1 MVIQAERP
9 IAGDLTCFS
18 GRALPADSS
27 ASPADRLSGRTKRGI
42 SWPVQSNSTASTARA
57 IPAPD
62 PTIHVAISR
71 RWPGLRASTGWL
83 AACLVAMI
91 AGHAVPGSAAGPGDA
106 AAATAV
112 VGLTSAPPFAM
123 RDAEG
128 AWQGIAVDLWRTV
141 AADLGLQFE
150 FRELAIP
157 ELTTGL
163 QSGAL
168 FAVATATASADREP
182 IMEFSHPYYTS
193 QLVIAVRSGPD
204 GGGRW
209 LDSLRSFASVG
220 LMKTAGVVIGLLVLA
235 GALVWLVERR
245 ANPEQF
251 PAAARQGVGAGLWW
265 AAVTMT
271 TVGYGDK
278 APRTGL
284 GRALGVVWMFA
295 AIVLIAL
302 LTAQVTSS
310 LTVSSLSGIVR
321 GPDDLVRV
329 RVGALEDSPPKAWL
343 REKLGVAATGF
354 PGFADGLRAV
364 DRGDLDAFVGVE
376 PVLRYEIAN
385 SFAGRLRV
393 VGVPFTRADYV
404 FAFPNG
410 SPMRRK
416 VNQAI
421 LAHIETDAWQATLRH
436 YLGANS

>member
-1 MVIQAERP
+1 MT
-9 IAGDLTCFS
+9 AGS
-18 GRALPADSS
+18 
-27 ASPADRLSGRTKRGI
+27 
-42 SWPVQSNSTASTARA
+42 
-57 IPAPD
+57 
-62 PTIHVAISR
+62 
-71 RWPGLRASTGWL
+71 L
-83 AACLVAMI
+83 AACLVAMV
-91 AGHAVPGSAAGPGDA
+91 AGHALPGSAAGPADNG
-106 AAATAV
+106 AATAV

-123 RDAEG
+123 RDAQG
-128 AWQGIAVDLWRTV
+128 AWQGIAVDLWRSV
-141 AADLGLQFE
+141 AAELGLQFE

-157 ELTTGL
+157 ELTAGL
-163 QSGAL
+163 QQGEL
-168 FAVATATASADREP
+168 LAVATATASADREP
-182 IMEFSHPYYTS
+182 LMEFSHPYYTS

-209 LDSLRSFASVG
+209 LDLLRSFASVG
-220 LMKTAGVVIGLLVLA
+220 LMKTAGALIGLLLLA
-235 GALVWLVERR
+235 GVLVWLIERR

-251 PAAARQGVGAGLWW
+251 SAAPRQGLGDGLWW

-310 LTVSSLSGIVR
+310 LTVSSLSGVVR
-321 GPDDLVRV
+321 GPADLVRV
-329 RVGALEDSPPKAWL
+329 RVGAIEDSPPKALL
-343 REKLGVAATGF
+343 REKFGVAASGY
-354 PGFADGLRAV
+354 PGFDDGLRALE
-364 DRGDLDAFVGVE
+364 RGDLDAFVGVE
-376 PVLRYEIAN
+376 PVLRYQIAN

-393 VGVPFTRADYV
+393 IGIPFTRADYV

-410 SPMRRK
+410 SPIRRK

>member
-1 MVIQAERP
+1 M
-9 IAGDLTCFS
+9 T
-18 GRALPADSS
+18 
-27 ASPADRLSGRTKRGI
+27 
-42 SWPVQSNSTASTARA
+42 
-57 IPAPD
+57 
-62 PTIHVAISR
+62 
-71 RWPGLRASTGWL
+71 TGSL
-83 AACLVAMI
+83 AACLVAMV
-91 AGHAVPGSAAGPGDA
+91 AGHALPGSAAGPGDNG
-106 AAATAV
+106 AATAV

-123 RDAEG
+123 RDAQG
-128 AWQGIAVDLWRTV
+128 AWQGIAVDLWRSV

-157 ELTTGL
+157 ELTAEL
-163 QSGAL
+163 QQGEL
-168 FAVATATASADREP
+168 LAVATATASADREP
-182 IMEFSHPYYTS
+182 LMEFSHPYYTS

-209 LDSLRSFASVG
+209 LDLLRSFASVG
-220 LMKTAGVVIGLLVLA
+220 LMKTAGALIGLLLLA
-235 GALVWLVERR
+235 GVLVWLIERR

-251 PAAARQGVGAGLWW
+251 SAAPRQGLGDGLWW

-310 LTVSSLSGIVR
+310 LTVSSLSGVVR
-321 GPDDLVRV
+321 GPADLVRV
-329 RVGALEDSPPKAWL
+329 RVGAIEDSPPKALL
-343 REKLGVAATGF
+343 REKFGVAASGY
-354 PGFADGLRAV
+354 PGFDDGLRALE
-364 DRGDLDAFVGVE
+364 RGDLDAFVGVE
-376 PVLRYEIAN
+376 PVLRYRIAN
-385 SFAGRLRV
+385 AFAGRLRV
-393 VGVPFTRADYV
+393 IGIPFTRADYV

-410 SPMRRK
+410 SPIRRK

>member
-1 MVIQAERP
+1 M
-9 IAGDLTCFS
+9 
-18 GRALPADSS
+18 
-27 ASPADRLSGRTKRGI
+27 
-42 SWPVQSNSTASTARA
+42 QSNSIGECPILRGDAASTARA

-62 PTIHVAISR
+62 STIHLAISR
-71 RWPGLRASTGWL
+71 RWSRLRAHTGLLAVGL
-83 AACLVAMI
+83 AAMV
-91 AGHAVPGSAAGPGDA
+91 AGHASSGSAAGAGDSG
-106 AAATAV
+106 AATAV

-128 AWQGIAVDLWRTV
+128 AWQGIAVDLWRSV
-141 AADLGLQFE
+141 ATELGLRFE
-150 FRELAIP
+150 LRELAIP

-163 QSGAL
+163 QTGAL

-182 IMEFSHPYYTS
+182 IIEFSHPYYTS
-193 QLVIAVRSGPD
+193 QLVIAVRSGPGD
-204 GGGRW
+204 GGRW

-220 LMKTAGVVIGLLVLA
+220 LMKTIGMLIGLLLLA
-235 GALVWLVERR
+235 GVLVWLVERR

-251 PAAARQGVGAGLWW
+251 PAAARPGIGDGLWW

-329 RVGALEDSPPKAWL
+329 RVGALEDSPPQAWL
-343 REKLGVAATGF
+343 REKFGVAAGGF
-354 PGFADGLRAV
+354 PSFADGLRAV

-393 VGVPFTRADYV
+393 IGVPFTRADYV

-410 SPMRRK
+410 SPIRRK

-421 LAHIETDAWQATLRH
+421 LTHIETDAWQATLRH
-436 YLGANS
+436 YLGANY